1 MSPPE
6 LTVLKNL
13 VLSACLRDDADADA
27 VAKELERVYALFSI
41 LRDRSGQM
49 VSTLS
54 RGQVGRLRASIDGL
68 KGEL

>member
-13 VLSACLRDDADADA
+13 VLSACLRDDADA

-54 RGQVGRLRASIDGL
+54 RGQVGRLRASIAGP
-68 KGEL
+68 KGPL